1 MPRTS
6 MTDPVATHST
16 TLTSLGG
23 RTQLAVE
30 SMMTS
35 GTGMIGFNL
44 SHPTVRGTSATAWL
58 YAVDF
63 AASLASLGLSI
74 KGDSGATLADRYSW
88 DRRRGVNLDDEGTF
102 TVESRATPNPVF
114 TLRAPVAPPV
124 VGWSPMGNPT
134 VTPVNDRVLLEIRID
149 GDGPAIVDPIE
160 LLAVLTDH
168 GIVRSYED
176 WDGVLTR
183 HLREPEPAV
192 EVLPNGRTIRFG

>member
-1 MPRTS
+1 MIE
-6 MTDPVATHST
+6 PVATHST
-16 TLTSLGG
+16 VLTSLGG
-23 RTQLAVE
+23 RTQLTVG
-30 SMMTS
+30 STVNS
-35 GTGMIGFNL
+35 GTGMISFSL
-44 SHPTVRGTSATAWL
+44 SHPTVHETSATAWL

-63 AASLASLGLSI
+63 AAALASLGLSI
-74 KGDSGATLADRYSW
+74 KGDVGATLADRYSW
-88 DRRRGVNLDDEGTF
+88 DRRRGVNLADDGAF
-102 TVESRATPNPVF
+102 TVESRTAPNPEF
-114 TLRAPVAPPV
+114 TVHAHVARPL

-149 GDGPAIVDPIE
+149 GDGPAMIDPLE

-183 HLREPEPAV
+183 HLREPEQAV

>member
-1 MPRTS
+1 MIE
-6 MTDPVATHST
+6 PVATHST
-16 TLTSLGG
+16 VLISLGG
-23 RTQLAVE
+23 RTQLTVE
-30 SMMTS
+30 LMTSS
-35 GTGMIGFNL
+35 GTGMIGFRL
-44 SHPTVRGTSATAWL
+44 SHPTVRETSATAWL

-63 AASLASLGLSI
+63 AAALASLGLSI
-74 KGDSGATLADRYSW
+74 KGDAGATLADRCSW
-88 DRRRGVNLDDEGTF
+88 DRRRGVNLGDDGAF
-102 TVESRATPNPVF
+102 TVESRTAPNPVF
-114 TLRAPVAPPV
+114 AVRAPVAPPV

-149 GDGPAIVDPIE
+149 GDGPAIVDPLE

-192 EVLPNGRTIRFG
+192 EVLPNGRTIRFGSV